1 MRTRLNSLPLFW
13 RVFGT
18 NAAVLVLA
26 FLALV
31 FAPVTVSVP
40 PTAIELAVLAV
51 GLACLLALNL
61 GMLRPAFRPLDEL
74 VETMRGHDPLSPGK
88 RVRVSGG
95 PAVAALAQTFNEM
108 LDRLESE
115 RRDSA
120 RRALL
125 VQEGERQRIARELHD
140 EVGQTLTGVMLQV
153 EGLAGRI
160 PDELQDQLDEL
171 RETARHG
178 TEEVR
183 RIARRLR
190 PEALEDLGLES
201 ALAAL
206 AAAIGEQA
214 ELRIERRLEPALP
227 LSQEQE
233 LVVYRIA
240 QEALTN
246 VARHADAT
254 EVQLHLAQA
263 NQHVVLTVRDDGGGL
278 PPGAFRSSQGIRGM
292 RERAMLIGA
301 QLTIGEPAAG
311 GTEVQLSHPC
321 RTENRMTTPLT
332 THILIADDHPIVLR
346 GLRMVLDAQPDL
358 AVVAEAT
365 DGDQAVER
373 ALSDEIHLAI
383 LDISMPRKTGL
394 QAAREITHRKPEV
407 RVLMLSMHDNE
418 QYLFEAIRA
427 GASGYVLK
435 SAVDRDLV
443 EACRAAM
450 RGEPF
455 LYPGAVRALMREYLD
470 RARAGEALHKELLTP
485 REEEIVKLVAEAHTN
500 EEIGEMLF
508 ISKKTVER
516 HRANILE
523 KLGMRDR
530 VELTRYAIRRG
541 LVQP

>member
-1 MRTRLNSLPLFW
+1 
-13 RVFGT
+13 
-18 NAAVLVLA
+18 
-26 FLALV
+26 
-31 FAPVTVSVP
+31 
-40 PTAIELAVLAV
+40 
-51 GLACLLALNL
+51 
-61 GMLRPAFRPLDEL
+61 
-74 VETMRGHDPLSPGK
+74 
-88 RVRVSGG
+88 
-95 PAVAALAQTFNEM
+95 
-108 LDRLESE
+108 
-115 RRDSA
+115 
-120 RRALL
+120 
-125 VQEGERQRIARELHD
+125 
-140 EVGQTLTGVMLQV
+140 
-153 EGLAGRI
+153 
-160 PDELQDQLDEL
+160 
-171 RETARHG
+171 
-178 TEEVR
+178 
-183 RIARRLR
+183 
-190 PEALEDLGLES
+190 
-201 ALAAL
+201 
-206 AAAIGEQA
+206 
-214 ELRIERRLEPALP
+214 
-227 LSQEQE
+227 
-233 LVVYRIA
+233 
-240 QEALTN
+240 
-246 VARHADAT
+246 
-254 EVQLHLAQA
+254 
-263 NQHVVLTVRDDGGGL
+263 
-278 PPGAFRSSQGIRGM
+278 
-292 RERAMLIGA
+292 
-301 QLTIGEPAAG
+301 
-311 GTEVQLSHPC
+311 
-321 RTENRMTTPLT
+321 MTTPLK

-373 ALSDEIHLAI
+373 ALSGEIDLAI